1 MLEENIS
8 DFKHTQNKKNEK
20 VDSRLAH
27 LEDVASTHRDQLKAI
42 QQFNSILRTDLDK
55 LGTSVNT
62 LKGDF

>member
-42 QQFNSILRTDLDK
+42 Q
-55 LGTSVNT
+55 
-62 LKGDF
+62 